1 MLVVPLRIWLWVGC
15 RGRRRLPGPARGW
28 IVLPI
33 VAFLPM
39 RLLCRLVVWWLVASI
54 ARILDTLLG
63 IDRHVPIILPLLR
76 VLGLL

>member
-1 MLVVPLRIWLWVGC
+1 
-15 RGRRRLPGPARGW
+15 
-28 IVLPI
+28 VLPI